1 MKFIL
6 IGFINLYKK
15 IGGSD
20 LFMVECNYKPSCSEY
35 MKQSIIKHGSMRGLK
50 MGITRLK
57 RCNEPDLIEKK
68 LDPVP

>member
-6 IGFINLYKK
+6 IALINLYKK
-15 IGGSD
+15 LGGSD

-35 MKQSIIKHGSMRGLK
+35 MKQSVEKYGSFKGLK
-50 MGITRLK
+50 LGILRIK
-57 RCNEPDLIEKK
+57 RCDEPDLIEKK